1 MHDAT
6 FIGSFSICHNLSI
19 ECLHTLKMKLWPFI
33 NLISCVYACPTTTA
47 STTTTIKPSTTI
59 SGSRT
64 YHEFYKFSHMRYT
77 GCRSNE
83 NVACQLLELN
93 LTALI
98 HENDFKIDLGYAIKY
113 MAKMTT
119 MSIKGTNLSRLK
131 FYVESLVYE
140 ETTFLYT

>member
-1 MHDAT
+1 M
-6 FIGSFSICHNLSI
+6 CHNLSI

-98 HENDFKIDLGYAIKY
+98 HENDFKIDLTENRIGKTLFEFSHCVHTRIFFVK
-113 MAKMTT
+113 
-119 MSIKGTNLSRLK
+119 SILSKLTEVNRRLRN
-131 FYVESLVYE
+131 
-140 ETTFLYT
+140 

>member
-1 MHDAT
+1 
-6 FIGSFSICHNLSI
+6 
-19 ECLHTLKMKLWPFI
+19 
-33 NLISCVYACPTTTA
+33 
-47 STTTTIKPSTTI
+47 
-59 SGSRT
+59 
-64 YHEFYKFSHMRYT
+64 MRYT

-119 MSIKGTNLSRLK
+119 MSIKGTYLSRLK